1 MTPHVTPS
9 LTKSET
15 SEPLKEALLVIRVSV
30 YDAHDDG
37 LPRDVYAKHR
47 VRSVVL
53 HDESEIFQYGEV
65 WCSVCMV

>member
-1 MTPHVTPS
+1 MTLHVTPS

-15 SEPLKEALLVIRVSV
+15 SEPLKEALLVIRVSA
-30 YDAHDDG
+30 YDARDDG

-53 HDESEIFQYGEV
+53 HDE
-65 WCSVCMV
+65 